1 MKRAQRGFTLV
12 EVVLAMVLLGTMMLL
27 LYAGLN
33 FALRSWNAGESNGRR
48 VADGRIADN
57 FLRREVGELYPMRW
71 QDPSVLRYAFEGKQ
85 HELRFVSS
93 RRAGIS
99 AGGLSVV
106 AIQAEAGSEPRSH
119 DLMMRR
125 AQASGDVNDFG
136 PLEHAKPSV
145 LLAGID
151 SVDFAYFGAANDFTD
166 PEWTDEWKYPAR
178 LPQLVRMTVHGTRG
192 DALPPM
198 TMRLMVGA
206 EAGCFEN
213 VFQRDCRPRRP
224 VNP

>member
-1 MKRAQRGFTLV
+1 MRRDQSGFTLV

-27 LYAGLN
+27 LYGGIN
-33 FALRSWNAGESNGRR
+33 FSLRSWNAGDANGRR
-48 VADGRIADN
+48 MADGRIADN

-71 QDPSVLRYAFEGKQ
+71 QDPNVLRYAFEGKP
-85 HELRFVSS
+85 HELRFISS
-93 RRAGIS
+93 RRAGAS

-106 AIQAEAGSEPRSH
+106 AIQVEPGTEPRTH
-119 DLMMRR
+119 DLAMRR
-125 AQASGDVNDFG
+125 AQASGDVNDFT
-136 PLEHAKPSV
+136 PLDHAQPSV
-145 LLAGID
+145 LLAGIE
-151 SVDFAYFGAANDFTD
+151 SVDFTYFGAPNDFSD

-178 LPQLVRMTVHGTRG
+178 MPQLVRMTVHPARG
-192 DALPPM
+192 IALPPM

>member
-1 MKRAQRGFTLV
+1 MRRAHSGFTLV
-12 EVVLAMVLLGTMMLL
+12 EVVIAMVLLGTMMLL

-33 FALRSWNAGESNGRR
+33 FSLRSWNAGDTNGRR

-71 QDPSVLRYAFEGKQ
+71 QDPNTLRYAFDGKP

-106 AIQAEAGSEPRSH
+106 AIQAEQGAAARTF
-119 DLMMRR
+119 DLTMRR
-125 AQASGDVNDFG
+125 AQASGDVNDFA
-136 PLEHAKPSV
+136 PLEHAQPSV
-145 LLAGID
+145 LLTGID
-151 SVDFAYFGAANDFTD
+151 SVDFAYFGAPNDFSD
-166 PEWTDEWKYPAR
+166 PEWADEWKYPAR
-178 LPQLVRMTVHGTRG
+178 MPQLVRMTVHSIRG
-192 DALPPM
+192 DTLPPM
-198 TMRLMVGA
+198 TMRLMVA
-206 EAGCFEN
+206 PEAGCFEN

>member
-1 MKRAQRGFTLV
+1 MRRAHSGFTLV

-27 LYAGLN
+27 LYGGLN
-33 FALRSWNAGESNGRR
+33 FSLRSWNAGDANGRR

-57 FLRREVGELYPMRW
+57 FMRREVGELYPMRW
-71 QDPSVLRYAFEGKQ
+71 QDPNVLRYAFEGTQ

-93 RRAGIS
+93 RRAGVS

-106 AIQAEAGSEPRSH
+106 AIQAEQGAEPRTH

-125 AQASGDVNDFG
+125 AQASGDVNDFT
-136 PLEHAKPSV
+136 PLEKAQPSV

-151 SVDFAYFGAANDFTD
+151 SVDFTYFGAANDFSD

-178 LPQLVRMTVHGTRG
+178 MPQLVRMTVHGGRG
-192 DALPPM
+192 DMPPM
-198 TMRLMVGA
+198 TMRLMVA
-206 EAGCFEN
+206 PEAGCFEN

>member
-1 MKRAQRGFTLV
+1 MRRTEGGFTLI

-27 LYAGLN
+27 LYAGIN
-33 FALRSWNAGESNGRR
+33 FSLRSWNAGDANGRR
-48 VADGRIADN
+48 VADARIADN

-71 QDPSVLRYAFEGKQ
+71 QDPNVLRYAFDGQQ

-93 RRAGIS
+93 RRAGVS

-106 AIQAEAGSEPRSH
+106 SIAAEQGTQPRTF
-119 DLMMRR
+119 DLVMRR
-125 AQASGDVNDFG
+125 AQASGDVNDFT
-136 PLEHAKPSV
+136 PLEHAEPSV

-151 SVDFAYFGAANDFTD
+151 SVDFAYFGAANDFSD
-166 PEWTDEWKYPAR
+166 PEWVDEWKYPGR
-178 LPQLVRMTVHGTRG
+178 MPQLVRMTVHSARG
-192 DALPPM
+192 DMAPM
-198 TMRLMVGA
+198 TMRLMVGT